1 MEHKSGVAMRVNR
14 LRGDWDKA
22 AASAF
27 TRRDF
32 LAGTGVLAGGL
43 ALSACASTSAAK
55 SSGTSAQPAVI
66 NVVGQPDP
74 VTSPQI
80 IAQKKGFWAKHKI
93 TPNITN
99 FASGTDGLNSLLSG
113 QMDFLVSSA
122 LQPLISRA
130 SGGTVWCLGREA
142 QSGKH
147 LGIVTHADVTTA
159 GGLRGKK
166 IGYEYGSAA
175 QVYLPRYL
183 EHNNIPI
190 SAVTTVNV
198 DPPDTA
204 AAMTKGDIDA
214 AVIWEP
220 WRDKLESAVS
230 GLKTLTLSGDIG
242 YYVDIDIWVGKR
254 LHADP
259 DTSSRMVA
267 GLYDSALWLSD
278 KSNLNEAAS
287 LVAPEIGVTEALAKE
302 YIGDIWTY
310 KVTWTDDIRTD
321 MTTQQQFAAAG
332 LKNKAVQGVSDW
344 NSFYA
349 SFLDEKPLR
358 MAEPQLF
365 S

>member
-1 MEHKSGVAMRVNR
+1 MKQRRLHGGFDQVATQ
-14 LRGDWDKA
+14 
-22 AASAF
+22 AF
-27 TRRDF
+27 TRRGF
-32 LAGTGVLAGGL
+32 LAGGGALAGGL
-43 ALSACASTSAAK
+43 ALSACASSAGSGFSAK
-55 SSGTSAQPAVI
+55 QGRPAVI

-99 FASGTDGLNSLLSG
+99 FASGTDGLNTLLSG

-130 SGGTVWCLGREA
+130 QGGAVWCLGREA

-147 LGIVTHADVTTA
+147 LGIVTHTDVSSPQ
-159 GGLRGKK
+159 GLKGKK
-166 IGYEYGSAA
+166 IGFEYGSAA
-175 QVYLPRYL
+175 QVYLPKYL
-183 EHNNIPI
+183 AHYGIPL
-190 SAVTTVNV
+190 SDVTTVNV

-204 AAMTKGDIDA
+204 AAMAKGDIEV

-220 WRDKLESAVS
+220 WRDKLESSVP

-254 LHADP
+254 LQANP
-259 DTSSRMVA
+259 DVASRMVA

-278 KSNLNEAAS
+278 KSNLAEAAS
-287 LVAPEIGVTEALAKE
+287 LVAPVIGVTEALAKE
-302 YIGDIWTY
+302 YIGDIWAY
-310 KVTWTDDIRTD
+310 KVDWTAAIKSD
-321 MTTQQQFAAAG
+321 MVIQQQFAATI
-332 LKNKAVQGVSDW
+332 LKDKSVESVSNW
-344 NSFYA
+344 NAFYA

>member
-1 MEHKSGVAMRVNR
+1 MKQRTLHDDSGQVMTA
-14 LRGDWDKA
+14 
-22 AASAF
+22 AF
-27 TRRDF
+27 TRRGF
-32 LAGTGVLAGGL
+32 LAGSGAVAGGL
-43 ALSACASTSAAK
+43 ALSACASTTGSGFSAK
-55 SSGTSAQPAVI
+55 QGRPAVI

-74 VTSPQI
+74 VTAPQI

-122 LQPLISRA
+122 LQPLITRTQGA
-130 SGGTVWCLGREA
+130 AVWCLGREA

-147 LGIVTHADVTTA
+147 LGIVTHSDVSSPQQ
-159 GGLRGKK
+159 LKGKK
-166 IGYEYGSAA
+166 IGFEYGSAA
-175 QVYLPRYL
+175 QVYLPKYL
-183 EHNNIPI
+183 AHYGIPL
-190 SAVTTVNV
+190 SAVSTVNV
-198 DPPDTA
+198 DPPDLA
-204 AAMTKGDIDA
+204 AAMSRGDVDV

-220 WRDKLESAVS
+220 WRDKLESSVQ

-254 LHADP
+254 LHANP
-259 DTSSRMVA
+259 EVASRMVA
-267 GLYDSALWLSD
+267 GLYEAALWLSD
-278 KSNLNEAAS
+278 KSNLTEAAS
-287 LVAPEIGVTEALAKE
+287 LVAPVIGVTDALAKE

-310 KVTWTDDIRTD
+310 KVDWSSAIRSD
-321 MTTQQQFAAAG
+321 MVTQQQFAAAT
-332 LKNKAVQGVSDW
+332 LKDKSVESVTNW

-349 SFLDEKPLR
+349 SLLDEKPLQ